1 MLPDM
6 LGALLTAY
14 TLLELGV
21 CMVIWVPLLGAVRL
35 RHGRDPARRVTG
47 RWLRRFG
54 RTTTRLSPLWRI
66 SIDGQVPDDIS
77 HRAYVVVANHQ
88 SNLDPFL
95 LSHLPWDMRW
105 IAKQELFRI
114 PVIGS
119 LLRLSGDIPLRRGDS
134 ESVRRMVA
142 ECRETLDR
150 GLSVMMFPEGTRS
163 RDGSLGAFKDGAFRI
178 AIEAQVPVLPIAIEG
193 TREGLPAGGWRLG
206 KVRARA
212 RVLQPVPTAGLGPAD
227 VEWLRDTVR
236 TRIASAF

>member
-1 MLPDM
+1 VHGD
-6 LGALLTAY
+6 LGPVAGRRPTASW
-14 TLLELGV
+14 TRPG
-21 CMVIWVPLLGAVRL
+21 
-35 RHGRDPARRVTG
+35 RRVTG

-119 LLRLSGDIPLRRGDS
+119 LLRLLGDIPLRRGDS

-150 GLSVMMFPEGTRS
+150 GLSVMMFATRARSLKVRRMPRGVNFFSSPMRCATVTNAFLRKLSERKPPSSAGDTSSDAFCSGVMSCVSTCQRRTSMTSGGTEMRCRS
-163 RDGSLGAFKDGAFRI
+163 RS
-178 AIEAQVPVLPIAIEG
+178 
-193 TREGLPAGGWRLG
+193 
-206 KVRARA
+206 
-212 RVLQPVPTAGLGPAD
+212 
-227 VEWLRDTVR
+227 
-236 TRIASAF
+236 SSSS

>member
-1 MLPDM
+1 M
-6 LGALLTAY
+6 
-14 TLLELGV
+14 
-21 CMVIWVPLLGAVRL
+21 
-35 RHGRDPARRVTG
+35 
-47 RWLRRFG
+47 RRFG

-119 LLRLSGDIPLRRGDS
+119 LLRLLGDIPLRRGDS

-150 GLSVMMFPEGTRS
+150 GLSVMMFATRARSLKVRRMPRGVNFFSSPMRCATVTNAFLRKLSERKPPSSAGDTSSDAFCSGVMSCVSTCQRRTSMTSGGTEMRCRS
-163 RDGSLGAFKDGAFRI
+163 RS
-178 AIEAQVPVLPIAIEG
+178 
-193 TREGLPAGGWRLG
+193 
-206 KVRARA
+206 
-212 RVLQPVPTAGLGPAD
+212 
-227 VEWLRDTVR
+227 
-236 TRIASAF
+236 SSSS